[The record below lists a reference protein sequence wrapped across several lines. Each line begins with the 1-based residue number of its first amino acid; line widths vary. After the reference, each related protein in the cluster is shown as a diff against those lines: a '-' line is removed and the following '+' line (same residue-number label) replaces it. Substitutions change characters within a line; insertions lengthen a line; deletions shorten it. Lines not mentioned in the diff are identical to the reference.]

1 MPKKLSK
8 IDPLVSRLDQRAID
22 AQVDFL
28 AQGKALISEW
38 LMAADKESSFELAV
52 DWLLG
57 NGADRYFNDN
67 RDVLAVVVMRN
78 AMQLFEIRDSAT
90 EDVYQDIRN
99 WFGVN

>member
-1 MPKKLSK
+1 MPTITSK
-8 IDPLVSRLDQRAID
+8 IDPLVSRLNQRAID

-28 AQGKALISEW
+28 AQGRALISEW
-38 LMAADKESSFELAV
+38 LRATDQEGNFELAV

-67 RDVLAVVVMRN
+67 RELLAVVVMRN

-90 EDVYQDIRN
+90 DDIYQDARN
-99 WFGVN
+99 WFEVN

>member
-1 MPKKLSK
+1 MPTITSK
-8 IDPLVSRLDQRAID
+8 IDPLVSRLNQRAID

-28 AQGKALISEW
+28 AQGRALISEW
-38 LMAADKESSFELAV
+38 LRAADQEGNFELAV

-67 RDVLAVVVMRN
+67 REVLAVIVMRN

-90 EDVYQDIRN
+90 EDVYQDARN
-99 WFGVN
+99 WFEVS